1 MVRLFGEDLTKR
13 ELLRR
18 VGSLDQVAGTRRLR
32 YEEGPEDGVGAI
44 EVRTGGGLRYTV
56 LPSRALDIAAAECD
70 GVPIAWRT
78 AVGDVHPAYSHLS
91 LGWNAAWF
99 GGLLATCG
107 LDNVGSAG
115 EDELGS
121 YPQHGWL
128 NGVAARQVGHG
139 GRWQTAADQGGDR
152 YTTWV
157 EGELREATGWGPGSY
172 DVALR
177 RRIESDLGGRA
188 IRIVD
193 RVENLGQR
201 PAPLMI
207 QYHFNLGY
215 PLVGPGAEI
224 VSRRRRIFGAREAA
238 EAVVAEAP
246 RVGPPSADYRPVV
259 HFHELVPDAA
269 GDCEVALVNPTLAGG
284 LGVALRFPAAELPF
298 FKQWKALLDGRN
310 VVAIEP
316 GNCWGFGRAG
326 ERERGTLAS
335 LAPGEERSFHV
346 ELTVLRGAEEIAA
359 LRGRLH

>member
-1 MVRLFGEDLTKR
+1 MVRLFGQELTKR

-32 YEEGPEDGVGAI
+32 FEEGPEDGVGAV

-107 LDNVGSAG
+107 LDNVGSPG
-115 EDELGS
+115 EDELGK

-128 NGVAARQVGHG
+128 NGVAARGVGHG
-139 GRWQTAADQGGDR
+139 GRWDGDDH
-152 YTTWV
+152 TLWV

-215 PLVGPGAEI
+215 PLVGPDAQI
-224 VSRRRRIFGAREAA
+224 VSRARRVYGMNEAA
-238 EAVVAEAP
+238 QAVVGEA
-246 RVGPPSADYRPVV
+246 RQVGDPTPDRRPVV
-259 HFHELVPDAA
+259 HFHELEPDAS
-269 GDCEVALVNPTLAGG
+269 GTCEVGLVNPALAGG
-284 LGVALRFPAAELPF
+284 IAVALRFPAAELPY

-316 GNCWGFGRAG
+316 GNCWGFGRAQ
-326 ERERGTLAS
+326 ERERGS
-335 LAPGEERSFHV
+335 LAVLEPGQERSFHV
-346 ELTVLRGAEEIAA
+346 ELTVLRGAEID
-359 LRGRLH
+359 RLIQPA